1 MTNSIYD
8 VEALTAGASTTVE
21 VSDDGSGRDWLILR
35 GNHKDYSTFRLEWW
49 VENGDSTEARVTYTT
64 EDNRSYSLEVA
75 GLIENVRG
83 SIGRDWVNG
92 NEANNLIYGDQDR
105 SGTGGNDTL
114 GGHTGNDTIYGGAG
128 ADELGGSY
136 DDDLLFGDAGNDRLS
151 GGEGSDTLVGGAG
164 ADSLYGGADGTDWI
178 SYASSGAAV
187 RVQLIAGATSYAS
200 GGDARGDL
208 INGVANVT
216 GSRFGDT
223 ITDSPNSNAYNANIF
238 RGLAGHDT
246 LILGGNDDHGYG
258 GTGDDRLL
266 GQAGNDRLL
275 GESGADRLNGGLG
288 ADQLSGGRG
297 ADTFILRNAQESTV
311 LVSGRDSISDFSR
324 AQGDRIDLSGI
335 DANGSAQG
343 NGTFSFVGQDRFGG
357 SRAELRILETAT
369 GWRVLGDLDGDRV
382 ADFALDVITA
392 GDQPL
397 RAADFIL

>member
-187 RVQLIAGATSYAS
+187 WVQLIAGATSSAW
-200 GGDARGDL
+200 GGDALGDL

-216 GSRFGDT
+216 GSLFGDT
-223 ITDSPNSNAYNANIF
+223 IIDSLTSNAYNANIF

-246 LILGGNDDHGYG
+246 LFLGGNDDHGYG
-258 GTGDDRLL
+258 GSGDDRLL
-266 GQAGNDRLL
+266 GHAGNDRLL

-288 ADQLSGGRG
+288 ADRLSGGRG
-297 ADTFILRNAQESTV
+297 ADTFILRRAEESTV

-324 AQGDRIDLSGI
+324 AQGDKIDLSAI